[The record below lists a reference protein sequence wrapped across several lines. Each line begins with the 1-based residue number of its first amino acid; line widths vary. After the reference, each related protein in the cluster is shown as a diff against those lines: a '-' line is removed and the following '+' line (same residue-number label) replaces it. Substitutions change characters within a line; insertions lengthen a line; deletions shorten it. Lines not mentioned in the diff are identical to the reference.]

1 MVAVPSSC
9 LFRWAAALILVLTL
23 PLFANEARADMA
35 CPADPGMAPIALPH
49 LRAAVHRGVEGLI
62 VALGSSST
70 EGAMASDLGHSYPA
84 VLQDA
89 LSAALPG
96 SHIAVINRGIGGQD
110 ATEELARLQADVL
123 AIRPQAVIWQVG
135 ANGVLR
141 NVDPAVF
148 HELVGKGVRQ
158 LQAAG
163 IDVILM
169 DNQQSPRL
177 LAKSGEPLFD
187 QELAA
192 VAQETGAS
200 LFSRK
205 ALMRSWRSEGVA
217 FADFLATDGLHH
229 NDRGYFC
236 VAAALSRSMLAGL
249 QEAPATHKLTAALT
263 LPVPAAR

>member
-1 MVAVPSSC
+1 MAAVFPDC
-9 LFRWAAALILVLTL
+9 LSRWATALLLVVAL
-23 PLFANEARADMA
+23 PFLVAPARAETA
-35 CPADPGMAPIALPH
+35 CPLDPGMTPIALPH
-49 LRAAVHRGVEGLI
+49 LRAAVHHGVEGLI

-70 EGAMASDLGHSYPA
+70 EGAMASDIGHSYPA

-89 LSAALPG
+89 LAAALPG

-110 ATEELARLQADVL
+110 ATEELARLAADVL

-135 ANGVLR
+135 ANGALR
-141 NVDPAVF
+141 NVDPVTF
-148 HELVGKGVRQ
+148 HDLVAKGVRE

-177 LAKSGEPLFD
+177 LAKSDEPLFD

-192 VAQETGAS
+192 VAHETGAG
-200 LFSRK
+200 LFSRRT
-205 ALMRSWRSEGVA
+205 LMRGWRSEGIA

-236 VAAALSRSMLAGL
+236 VAAALARSMLAGL
-249 QEAPATHKLTAALT
+249 QEAPTNHKLTASLS